1 MAETRE
7 SLSLQKKVSLTL
19 AVVIAVF
26 TILSFLTLRVVIA
39 PTFENLEQRA
49 ARSDLVRVEQALQTD
64 LQNLSA
70 ITADWAPW
78 DDIFSYVR
86 DENPGFAKSNL
97 DRPTL
102 ENLDLD
108 LMAIYAIG
116 ARLKWGQVLKD
127 GEERA
132 IGELMILDPDHPAAS
147 KLVRH
152 DSEEG
157 RTLGIIYTGLGPAL
171 ISSRPILKSDD
182 SGPVSGALVMGQFL
196 DADQLRRIR
205 YRTDAAV
212 SWMFTADKT
221 SGSPMLSSLA
231 AGEQRIEVSDT
242 EITTYKMFADINGEP
257 LLLLQT
263 DTPRQ
268 ISALGANTVNAAL
281 AALVGAGIIVTIA
294 MWVTLRWTI
303 LAPLER
309 LASHIGR
316 IRESGD
322 LTHKVE
328 NAANDEIGELAQQFN
343 KLTGEVHDARQALL
357 DQSFKAGK
365 ADTAAEVLHNIRNAM
380 TPMINGLDRLGRS
393 MNVARKLRVKDALVE
408 LENGSGDAE
417 RRSSLLKYLGAG
429 FEHVES
435 VNGEA
440 LRELDIVAAQA
451 RQIEAILADQERFA
465 NVAPISE
472 NLRIADVVAEAS
484 HVIPKNAE
492 PPVKVV
498 ADASLSER
506 YVYAHR
512 IGLLQ
517 VLGNLILN
525 AFESIQRQ
533 QPEHGEIEISARETS
548 LDNKSLISVTV
559 RDNGAGFDDDIGKRI
574 FQRGFS
580 SKSKDTARGLGLHWC
595 ANAAAGM
602 GGRII
607 AESAGAGQGA
617 EFHLLLP
624 PTREIE
630 DEHRRSA

>member
-1 MAETRE
+1 MAGTGE

-26 TILSFLTLRVVIA
+26 TMLSFLTLRVVIA

-49 ARSDLVRVEQALQTD
+49 AHSDLVRAEQALRTD

-78 DDIFSYVR
+78 DDIFYYVR

-108 LMAIYAIG
+108 VMAIYADG
-116 ARLKWGQVLKD
+116 AELKWGQVLKD
-127 GEERA
+127 GDEHP
-132 IGELMILDPDHPAAS
+132 IDELLVLNPDHPAAL

-152 DSEEG
+152 DSADG

-171 ISSRPILKSDD
+171 ISSRPILQSDD
-182 SGPVSGALVMGQFL
+182 SGPVSGAVVMGQFL

-205 YRTDAAV
+205 ERTDAVV
-212 SWMFTADKT
+212 SWMFALDTA
-221 SGSPMLSSLA
+221 SGPPILETLS
-231 AGEQRIEVSDT
+231 AGEQHIEVTDSK
-242 EITTYKMFADINGEP
+242 ITTYKMLADINGEP

-294 MWVTLRWTI
+294 MWFTLRWTI

-328 NAANDEIGELAQQFN
+328 DAANDEIGELAQQFN

-380 TPMINGLDRLGRS
+380 TPMINGIDRLGRS

-408 LENGSGDAE
+408 LANDQVDAE
-417 RRSSLLKYLGAG
+417 RRSSLVRYLGAG

-435 VNGEA
+435 VNSEA
-440 LRELDIVAAQA
+440 LRELDVVAAQA
-451 RQIEAILADQERFA
+451 RQIEAILAEQERFA
-465 NVAPISE
+465 NVAPVSE
-472 NLRIADVVAEAS
+472 NLLIADVVAEAS
-484 HVIPKNAE
+484 HVIPKHAE
-492 PPVKVV
+492 PPVDVIV
-498 ADASLSER
+498 DASLSER
-506 YVYAHR
+506 HVFAHR

-525 AFESIQRQ
+525 AYESIQRQ
-533 QPEHGEIEISARETS
+533 QPERGEIEISATETS
-548 LDNKSLISVTV
+548 LDNKAVVSVTV
-559 RDNGAGFDDDIGKRI
+559 RDNGAGFDVGTGKRI

-580 SKSKDTARGLGLHWC
+580 SKRKDAAKGLGLHWC
-595 ANAAAGM
+595 ANAVAGM

-607 AESAGAGQGA
+607 AESEGAGQGA
-617 EFHLLLP
+617 KFHVLLP